1 MAGCFS
7 ASVVVGFDLA
17 VRGGSRLACQRR
29 PRVEENCQEMV
40 TLLRKCATLSVDS
53 SLGRSL
59 RTKTQL
65 RVRVVVSFRA
75 LACVAWPDTFRSLPL
90 PNDAD

>member
-1 MAGCFS
+1 ML
-7 ASVVVGFDLA
+7 ASVGPE
-17 VRGGSRLACQRR
+17 SRKTAGRL
-29 PRVEENCQEMV
+29 V

-59 RTKTQL
+59 RAKTQL
-65 RVRVVVSFRA
+65 RARVVVSFRA